1 MALDQPTDADRQ
13 QASAANIAR
22 MWRYAEKFADKSGT
36 FLHPQREITEFLT
49 IGLAKHIDDLGRPLC
64 PCNFYEDKAAEAKS
78 SFWICPCEEMQKY
91 KYCHCLL
98 FVNAEGLP
106 ITEHLPE
113 DHEGRD
119 IYGLI
124 EDPIPD
130 KGRALGRLEEARGV
144 ALHKDGV
151 HAEAGS

>member
-130 KGRALGRLEEARGV
+130 KGRAFGRLEEARGV
-144 ALHKDGV
+144 ALHKDGA
-151 HAEAGS
+151 HAEAGG

>member
-144 ALHKDGV
+144 ALHKDGA
-151 HAEAGS
+151 H